1 MSLLLLQHAVKNIW
15 CEPVQDYQTV
25 MGLARLTVNAVSRT
39 CNVLWG
45 SIKLPQIANSLRGLF
60 HVYQIG
66 ALPPSFFN
74 LSLPAEEW
82 VLGSEVV
89 EQFSVVIDIFFRNGA
104 RVPTDYFYLR
114 KNKDNNIILA
124 VRYLPN
130 TDYFGASLDTDK
142 LYARFYS
149 NAYYDSNEYRS
160 QTNLTSPV
168 KWIHATINT
177 AGDLAQF
184 NINKASLISQYSS
197 GAGLLFIDG
206 YLITGNPS
214 FDNSL
219 VGKHFSFCYDASIK
233 RQVFF
238 PLATTPTFISVKDI
252 NVVKY
257 LMITDATYQTVDYY
271 DDIDA
276 YAQFTI
282 NGVTKSIYLG
292 RLRAEL
298 IRQVTHN
305 TYSMSKRAIE
315 EFIAFHGLN
324 VNDITVRLVVRQ
336 GGFLKGLIPQH
347 NRVEELYKLS
357 YSQIVEAMTTVTPIP
372 EWNAAALENSDYIN
386 YMDLEQGAVYSN
398 ATQQMVENAYGY
410 NAATKA
416 LANPICRVLGTVAPY
431 VEVPLITTTP
441 DAVTGN
447 GRRVLYFYKD
457 GKLQGFVNDSSKN
470 VFYYLPPAYDDCDF
484 VEVFN
489 ATNSGIQTST
499 IYDSDVT
506 SEYLK
511 QYGFRCYVSPMIGGV
526 PTEDW
531 YDVTD
536 GPYHY
541 YEENGNALNGNVPTL
556 SWNYPLLSAAN
567 LFPCVKL
574 NHLHYWYTPPALTP
588 GFNGLIQFD
597 LLEQTLWFGSTVTKA
612 LKLPFGVID
621 VFMNGYSLV
630 RDLDYFVE
638 DNQITIIK
646 RPDTSPEDTVIW
658 VRGYGVCDPNAMAT
672 DTPRE
677 FDFVKGGILSINGI
691 YNIRNDRNIRTVVS
705 GRVKLRD
712 EVRFAEDMSGAL
724 TADGRP
730 YAINDYAVAVE
741 NFTSAKFIP
750 YRAQAIDLD
759 NRVMDYL
766 TARLTETTV
775 LHPIIE
781 VEKWDVFSPFL
792 SRIIHA
798 LMGGFLGA
806 GELDGV
812 YTDAQVDTWISAY
825 LPLLAVDPCLR
836 NIDLRYVLILAH
848 PYHTLVSVT
857 SSQYRFL
864 QYLINRFLLGR
875 VDLTPTVI
883 IG

>member
-1 MSLLLLQHAVKNIW
+1 M
-15 CEPVQDYQTV
+15 
-25 MGLARLTVNAVSRT
+25 
-39 CNVLWG
+39 
-45 SIKLPQIANSLRGLF
+45 
-60 HVYQIG
+60 
-66 ALPPSFFN
+66 
-74 LSLPAEEW
+74 
-82 VLGSEVV
+82 
-89 EQFSVVIDIFFRNGA
+89 
-104 RVPTDYFYLR
+104 
-114 KNKDNNIILA
+114 
-124 VRYLPN
+124 
-130 TDYFGASLDTDK
+130 
-142 LYARFYS
+142 
-149 NAYYDSNEYRS
+149 
-160 QTNLTSPV
+160 
-168 KWIHATINT
+168 
-177 AGDLAQF
+177 
-184 NINKASLISQYSS
+184 
-197 GAGLLFIDG
+197 
-206 YLITGNPS
+206 
-214 FDNSL
+214 
-219 VGKHFSFCYDASIK
+219 
-233 RQVFF
+233 
-238 PLATTPTFISVKDI
+238 
-252 NVVKY
+252 
-257 LMITDATYQTVDYY
+257 
-271 DDIDA
+271 
-276 YAQFTI
+276 
-282 NGVTKSIYLG
+282 
-292 RLRAEL
+292 
-298 IRQVTHN
+298 
-305 TYSMSKRAIE
+305 
-315 EFIAFHGLN
+315 
-324 VNDITVRLVVRQ
+324 
-336 GGFLKGLIPQH
+336 
-347 NRVEELYKLS
+347 
-357 YSQIVEAMTTVTPIP
+357 
-372 EWNAAALENSDYIN
+372 
-386 YMDLEQGAVYSN
+386 
-398 ATQQMVENAYGY
+398 
-410 NAATKA
+410 
-416 LANPICRVLGTVAPY
+416 
-431 VEVPLITTTP
+431 
-441 DAVTGN
+441 
-447 GRRVLYFYKD
+447 
-457 GKLQGFVNDSSKN
+457 
-470 VFYYLPPAYDDCDF
+470 
-484 VEVFN
+484 
-489 ATNSGIQTST
+489 
-499 IYDSDVT
+499 
-506 SEYLK
+506 
-511 QYGFRCYVSPMIGGV
+511 
-526 PTEDW
+526 
-531 YDVTD
+531 
-536 GPYHY
+536 
-541 YEENGNALNGNVPTL
+541 
-556 SWNYPLLSAAN
+556 
-567 LFPCVKL
+567 
-574 NHLHYWYTPPALTP
+574 
-588 GFNGLIQFD
+588 IQFD

-621 VFMNGYSLV
+621 VFMNGFSLV

-658 VRGYGVCDPNAMAT
+658 VRGYGVCDPNAMVT